1 MVCLVNQS
9 RLKMVENQNGY
20 CQRSHKD
27 MTLAVVCDIMTPT
40 IGTVFVCN
48 LKKCCVK
55 ADENGLVVVFTSY
68 SQISLS
74 STASSSCFQPS

>member
-1 MVCLVNQS
+1 
-9 RLKMVENQNGY
+9 MVENQNGY

-55 ADENGLVVVFTSY
+55 ADENGFGRRFYFLLAD
-68 SQISLS
+68 ISL
-74 STASSSCFQPS
+74 